1 MPLKLTENAIRAHLN
16 SALEDVIAYNV
27 TDSTNTRARE
37 FLKEGKKPPFLL
49 VSSAQTAGRGR
60 RGNTFF
66 SPENGFYYTLVIRP
80 DDLDIAIQ
88 KMTVAAAVAACEA
101 ISETAGIECDIKWVN
116 DLYLDG
122 RKVAGILCE
131 APRIH
136 SNEVTAIIIGIGIN
150 IDIQDFP
157 DELQDKAGSLNRP
170 DLDRSRL
177 AAVLTDR
184 LLAWTSRLDDPQLI
198 REYRRRSFL
207 IKRPVSFMH
216 EGREIRGIVK
226 DINEEGNLIVQADRT
241 YVLSSGEV
249 SLASWE

>member
-1 MPLKLTENAIRAHLN
+1 MDVRLTENAIIAHMH
-16 SALEDVIAYNV
+16 SVLEDVIAYTV

-37 FLKEGKKPPFLL
+37 LLKEGKKPPFLL

-80 DDLDIAIQ
+80 DDMDTAIQ

-116 DLYLDG
+116 DLFLNG

-136 SNEVTAIIIGIGIN
+136 SNEVTAIIIGIGVN
-150 IDIQDFP
+150 IAIDDFP

-170 DLDRSRL
+170 DLDRNKL

-184 LLAWTSRLDDPQLI
+184 LLAWTSRLDDPELI
-198 REYRRRSFL
+198 QEYRRRSFL
-207 IKRPVSFMH
+207 IGRPVSFLQ
-216 EGREIRGIVK
+216 EGREIRGTVK
-226 DINEEGNLIVQADRT
+226 DISEEGNLIVEADRT

-249 SLASWE
+249 SLASWK